1 MFSAPVTTVKVESLF
16 SVMNYNKSGSR
27 CRLLDS
33 TVAAIAQ
40 VQSLERQLTGVGEGA
55 EAMLIDTAKALDHEL
70 PQSAKR
76 W

>member
-1 MFSAPVTTVKVESLF
+1 MVKVESLF

-27 CRLLDS
+27 CGLLDS

-55 EAMLIDTAKALDHEL
+55 ENVN
-70 PQSAKR
+70 
-76 W
+76 